1 MSRIARLSP
10 QAARWGE
17 FDCGDGRLTNKL
29 AREALRSAGGLQAL
43 YGVVGDQDDV
53 LAAMAL
59 RAGELAAPT
68 SVRYQLGQ
76 GELDVPTVHME
87 VLAVRQNAQ
96 RLGYGRDLVRFAVR
110 QSEQVG
116 TLVGVR
122 TLSVEATSESKAFY
136 ARLGFDSASAP
147 WPDGSWPMWLVL
159 GA

>member
-1 MSRIARLSP
+1 MSRVARLSP

-17 FDCGDGRLTNKL
+17 FDCADPRITNKL

-43 YGVVGDQDDV
+43 CGVVGDQNAV
-53 LAAMAL
+53 LAAMTL

-87 VLAVRQNAQ
+87 VLAVRQDAQ
-96 RLGYGRDLVRFAVR
+96 RLGYGRDLVRFAIR
-110 QSEQVG
+110 QSEQ
-116 TLVGVR
+116 VGVR

-136 ARLGFDSASAP
+136 ARLGFDSASTP
-147 WPDGSWPMWLVL
+147 WPDGS
-159 GA
+159 